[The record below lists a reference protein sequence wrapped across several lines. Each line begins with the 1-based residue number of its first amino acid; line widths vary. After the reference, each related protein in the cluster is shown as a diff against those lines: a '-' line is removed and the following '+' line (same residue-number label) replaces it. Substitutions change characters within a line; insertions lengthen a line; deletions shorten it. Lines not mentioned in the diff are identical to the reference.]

1 MQNFEYHNPAWIVFG
16 KGTIGKLAN
25 LLDPSEKILLL
36 YGGGSIMKNGVY
48 DQVMAALKG
57 RDVREF
63 GGIEVNPRYETCMHA
78 VEVVQRDGVDF
89 VLAVGGGSVLDAA
102 KFIAAAARYKGDDPW
117 DILTSGGSVVKTAV
131 SLGSVMTLPATG
143 SEMNCFSVISRQST
157 DEKLAFGQPSVYP
170 VFSILDPETTFSLPR
185 KQLRNGLVDAFAHVM
200 EQYTTYDVNTPL
212 QDRQA
217 EAVVRTLI
225 EIAPDVLNKTNDYDS
240 RANFMW
246 GATHALNGILSCG
259 VVQDWTTHSIGHELT
274 AFFGLD
280 HAETLAI
287 VMPALWQHQFDH
299 KKQKLAQ
306 LARRIWHETQGDTDS
321 QARAAIDKTVA
332 FFHSMDMPTRLAD
345 YKISKKD
352 IEKVVER
359 FRKRGDTVG
368 EHKNI
373 TADTIAVILKL
384 SL

>member
-1 MQNFEYHNPAWIVFG
+1 MQNFEYHNPVRIVFG
-16 KGTIGKLAN
+16 KDTIAKLKD

-36 YGGGSIMKNGVY
+36 YGGGSIKKNGVY

-57 RDVREF
+57 RDVRAF
-63 GGIEVNPRYETCMHA
+63 GGIEANPRYETCMQA
-78 VEVVQRDGVDF
+78 VDVVRRDEVDF
-89 VLAVGGGSVLDAA
+89 ILAVGGGSVLDAA
-102 KFIAAAARYKGDDPW
+102 KFIAAAARYKGDDSW

-131 SLGSVMTLPATG
+131 PLGSVMTLPATG
-143 SEMNCFSVISRQST
+143 SEMNFFSVISRQST
-157 DEKLAFGQPSVYP
+157 DEKLAFGHPSVYP
-170 VFSILDPETTFSLPR
+170 VFSILDPQTTYSLPP

-200 EQYTTYDVNTPL
+200 EQYATFDVDSPL

-225 EIAPDVLNKTNDYDS
+225 EIASDVLNNTDDYNS

-246 GATHALNGILSCG
+246 AATHALNGILNCG
-259 VVQDWTTHSIGHELT
+259 VVQDWTTHSVGHELT

-287 VMPALWQHQFDH
+287 VMPALWQHQFDY
-299 KKQKLAQ
+299 KKGKLAQ
-306 LARRIWHETQGDTDS
+306 LARRVWHETKGDTDS
-321 QARAAIDKTVA
+321 QARAAIAHTVA
-332 FFHSMDMPTRLAD
+332 FFHSVGMPTRLVD
-345 YKISKKD
+345 YGIFEKD

-359 FRKRGDTVG
+359 FRKRGDILG

-373 TADTIAVILKL
+373 AADQISEILRL
-384 SL
+384 CL